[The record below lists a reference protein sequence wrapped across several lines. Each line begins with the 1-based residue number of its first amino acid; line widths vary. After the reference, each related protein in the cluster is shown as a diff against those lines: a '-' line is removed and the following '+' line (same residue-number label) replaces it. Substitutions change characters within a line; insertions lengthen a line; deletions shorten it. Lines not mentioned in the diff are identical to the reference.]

1 MDNNQNVAS
10 KLCRQEEE
18 KRSYKNTIV
27 RKMATSGELCP
38 HISKLPTGSSHP
50 DPIGDFVRLNPVI
63 LDLNIS
69 YR

>member
-1 MDNNQNVAS
+1 
-10 KLCRQEEE
+10 
-18 KRSYKNTIV
+18 
-27 RKMATSGELCP
+27 MATSGELCP

-69 YR
+69 YREAEIILGIGLPALRFSRKSLHYTKHSV